1 MTSSSRTRHFSF
13 ALCNVGHLCSI
24 NMTYEVGLYSRD
36 ELRANVRCNGFRVT
50 IPMDAI
56 PTDTK
61 IFDFNPNPN
70 HSSRKR
76 MKHGKKR
83 KKSRFLD
90 FEKNVKKRKNVEA

>member
-76 MKHGKKR
+76 MKHGK
-83 KKSRFLD
+83 
-90 FEKNVKKRKNVEA
+90 NVKSHVFFGF